1 MDKTTHRHGLHEL
14 FAHQYDIQM
23 DAHYSEQTETLIRSW
38 ASKGLLLQREFLPLM
53 SPIGKFEWKSV
64 ERQTLSYLVPAC
76 ARSTESALLLI
87 AYGQLWDAEVL
98 VRSVAEG
105 TLKFCYLLQHRNSFE
120 VRHKE
125 YSHDLWRISLLKDHQ
140 KAELFLSAL
149 SDPDAPEWKPVRDRL
164 LTQDQRFE
172 ITRDYPKAQRRA
184 LDSRWGFTG
193 LIGELSRSG
202 DNPFRSFAGFAHG
215 YSLASHIHHAD
226 YVGTSLP
233 ADRDRRTPERRNS
246 IQLAHA
252 ARLVTDCFSYLRLRL
267 LTGYRFISE
276 NPKPLEKA
284 WEKVDQ
290 LYQEFDAAHDAW
302 MTAEYPQHE

>member
-1 MDKTTHRHGLHEL
+1 ME
-14 FAHQYDIQM
+14 
-23 DAHYSEQTETLIRSW
+23 AHYSEQTQTLIRSW
-38 ASKGLLLQREFLPLM
+38 ASKGLMLQREFLPLM
-53 SPIGKFEWKSV
+53 SPIGKFGWKAV
-64 ERQTLSYLVPAC
+64 EKQTLSYLVPAC

-105 TLKFCYLLQHRNSFE
+105 TLKFCYLLQHPSSFE

-140 KAELFLSAL
+140 KAEQFLATL
-149 SDPDAPEWKPVRDRL
+149 SNPDDSEWKPIRDRL
-164 LTQDQRFE
+164 LTEGQRHE
-172 ITRDYPKAQRRA
+172 IVQDYPQAHRRA

-193 LIGELSRSG
+193 LISELSRSG
-202 DNPFRSFAGFAHG
+202 DNPFRGFGGFAHG

-226 YVGTSLP
+226 YVGTSLA

-252 ARLVTDCFSYLRLRL
+252 ARLVADCFSYLRLRL
-267 LTGYRFISE
+267 ITGYRFIGE
-276 NPKPLEKA
+276 DPKPLAKA

-290 LYQEFDAAHDAW
+290 LYQEFDAAHEAW
-302 MTAEYPQHE
+302 MTAEYSQRE